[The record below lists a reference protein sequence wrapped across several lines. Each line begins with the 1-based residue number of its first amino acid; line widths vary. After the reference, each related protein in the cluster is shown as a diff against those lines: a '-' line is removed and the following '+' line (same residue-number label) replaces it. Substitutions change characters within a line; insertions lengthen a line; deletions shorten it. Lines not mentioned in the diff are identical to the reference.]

1 MADDPWEAHIQY
13 LEEEVVKTGERAD
26 KLEATI
32 PGLDGARKKYEM
44 GELVRRLRNEA
55 DERRKFLALVKRK

>member
-1 MADDPWEAHIQY
+1 MADDPWEVHIQY

-32 PGLDGARKKYEM
+32 PSLDGARKKHEM
-44 GELVRRLRNEA
+44 GELARRLRNEV